1 MIGTDYKVTANTT
14 RVIINGHYVLFYK
27 MPGARAVRF
36 FIIETDEVMALHLV
50 NLVTN
55 DMLKNIQRTGIK
67 YIQQHVELLRT
78 DEKTV
83 MITVTFI

>member
-1 MIGTDYKVTANTT
+1 M
-14 RVIINGHYVLFYK
+14 GHYVLFYK

-55 DMLKNIQRTGIK
+55 DMLKK
-67 YIQQHVELLRT
+67 YTKDWHKVYSAAC
-78 DEKTV
+78 
-83 MITVTFI
+83 